1 MVLVAGDAGVGKTR
15 LLAELANQARQRGTH
30 VLLGGCLEV
39 GDVGLPYVPV
49 IAALRSLA
57 IEVKGEELLASAA
70 EGLPGL
76 DRLLPEL
83 AEQTATTA
91 VGGDFDQLQVFD
103 AVRTLLVR
111 LAERAPVLLV
121 LEDLHWADPSTRE
134 LLVFLHRTLHVGR
147 VLMIGSYR
155 ADELFRRHPLRP
167 WLAELS
173 RRPDIEHLALGPFS
187 RSELAEH
194 LASVRGQLLPA
205 AAVDRILARSE
216 GNPFYAEELLAA
228 GADQAAVLLPWSL
241 AEVLLGRVE
250 GLSDPAKQ
258 LLRAAAVAG
267 RQVGHGLLAQA
278 AGLSELELEQA
289 LREAI
294 DARLV
299 VADAASER
307 YGFRHALLQEALY
320 GDLLPSERVR
330 LHATFARLLVEAADA
345 SDGDGMVGP
354 AAELAYHC
362 LASHDVAG
370 ALRASVQ
377 AAAEAEAAAAPAE
390 VLRHLEQALALWQQV
405 ADAVAVTGSDRVG
418 LLLRAA
424 EAASDAGDRERAVA
438 LTQEAIEGIDPAT
451 EPLGAAAAYER
462 LGHYLID
469 MRRHGFQQALPACEQ
484 AVRLIPEQP
493 ATRLRARASSTLA
506 LALRHAGRYD
516 EARRW
521 CAEAIGAARAV
532 GSGEEEAEALATLAI
547 LEERK
552 GRLAAALALYAQA
565 RQQAAQAHSARIEL
579 TVSEYLADALQI
591 RGQPAA
597 ALAVVNEGIELAERA
612 GLAWSPPGVMLRGSQ
627 CTLHYILG
635 NWDASEQ
642 LAATF
647 DVAVT
652 TPAQARLSVLALP
665 VEIGRGHK
673 RAGER
678 LKWIRM
684 LGQDLSVLVGVAVY
698 GAELACWQD
707 DLDAARASIQAGL
720 RAYQSL
726 GSHVGVAVIW
736 LCTQGLAA
744 EADRAERA
752 RATGDDA
759 QLAEATNVGRA
770 LLNKTRAAAGGV
782 LDFGELADIPTLQA
796 SMVKAE
802 AEWSRLEGH
811 SDPARWQA
819 AVQAFSYGAVY
830 EVARCQWRLAEA
842 LLGTGRRDEAAQP
855 AREAYRT
862 AVGLRAEPLRE
873 ALEALAHRAHVDLG
887 VGKAPAGRAGLTP
900 RELEVLRL
908 LVAGKTNQQI
918 AEALFISGKT
928 ASVHVTHILTKF
940 GVHSRLQA
948 AARARELG
956 LDRQPDNDHR

>member
-1 MVLVAGDAGVGKTR
+1 MAVTAAGGFVGRAEELARLLAALERAGQGQPSMVLVAGDAGVGKTR
-15 LLAELANQARQRGTH
+15 LVAELADQARQRGTR
-30 VLLGGCLEV
+30 VLVGGCLEV

-49 IAALRSLA
+49 IAALRSLGA
-57 IEVKGEELLASAA
+57 EIEGEELLGTAA
-70 EGLPGL
+70 KGLPGL
-76 DRLLPEL
+76 GRLLPEL
-83 AEQTATTA
+83 AEETATTA

-103 AVRTLLVR
+103 AVRALLVR

-451 EPLGAAAAYER
+451 EPLGRPRPTSAWGITSLTCDGTGSSRRCRPVSRRSGSSPSSLRRGCEPVPAARWPWRSGTPDATTR
-462 LGHYLID
+462 LG
-469 MRRHGFQQALPACEQ
+469 
-484 AVRLIPEQP
+484 
-493 ATRLRARASSTLA
+493 
-506 LALRHAGRYD
+506 AG
-516 EARRW
+516 ARRPLVPP
-521 CAEAIGAARAV
+521 A
-532 GSGEEEAEALATLAI
+532 
-547 LEERK
+547 
-552 GRLAAALALYAQA
+552 RLAAA
-565 RQQAAQAHSARIEL
+565 
-579 TVSEYLADALQI
+579 
-591 RGQPAA
+591 
-597 ALAVVNEGIELAERA
+597 
-612 GLAWSPPGVMLRGSQ
+612 
-627 CTLHYILG
+627 
-635 NWDASEQ
+635 
-642 LAATF
+642 
-647 DVAVT
+647 
-652 TPAQARLSVLALP
+652 
-665 VEIGRGHK
+665 K
-673 RAGER
+673 RR
-678 LKWIRM
+678 
-684 LGQDLSVLVGVAVY
+684 
-698 GAELACWQD
+698 
-707 DLDAARASIQAGL
+707 
-720 RAYQSL
+720 
-726 GSHVGVAVIW
+726 
-736 LCTQGLAA
+736 
-744 EADRAERA
+744 
-752 RATGDDA
+752 
-759 QLAEATNVGRA
+759 
-770 LLNKTRAAAGGV
+770 
-782 LDFGELADIPTLQA
+782 P
-796 SMVKAE
+796 
-802 AEWSRLEGH
+802 
-811 SDPARWQA
+811 
-819 AVQAFSYGAVY
+819 
-830 EVARCQWRLAEA
+830 
-842 LLGTGRRDEAAQP
+842 RR
-855 AREAYRT
+855 
-862 AVGLRAEPLRE
+862 
-873 ALEALAHRAHVDLG
+873 
-887 VGKAPAGRAGLTP
+887 
-900 RELEVLRL
+900 
-908 LVAGKTNQQI
+908 
-918 AEALFISGKT
+918 
-928 ASVHVTHILTKF
+928 
-940 GVHSRLQA
+940 
-948 AARARELG
+948 
-956 LDRQPDNDHR
+956 